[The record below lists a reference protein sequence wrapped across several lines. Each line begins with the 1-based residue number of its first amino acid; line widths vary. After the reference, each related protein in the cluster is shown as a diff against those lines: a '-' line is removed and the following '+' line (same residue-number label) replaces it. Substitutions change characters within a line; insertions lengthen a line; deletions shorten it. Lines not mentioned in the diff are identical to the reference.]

1 MNAQCTASALD
12 EQGQIAARLGGLD
25 NAEAIGVTR
34 HVDVRRIVARS
45 MSVASSQATAGGEH

>member
-25 NAEAIGVTR
+25 HAEAIGVW